1 MLSLEGENDLGM
13 DPWEEKMNKRE
24 MKNMNEHF
32 YMIGYVAD
40 AHFGIPSCFPCGGRI
55 VDEVSTNP
63 KYLADSSTLPGSRYF
78 SCKDFDV
85 ILDFIY
91 LLYDYVK
98 ISESFFLLRAERW
111 PPLSLIFGVQEEL

>member
-1 MLSLEGENDLGM
+1 MGGENEQERD
-13 DPWEEKMNKRE
+13 EEYEWKLLHDWVR
-24 MKNMNEHF
+24 
-32 YMIGYVAD
+32 YVAD
-40 AHFGIPSCFPCGGRI
+40 AHFGIPSRFPCGGRI
-55 VDEVSTNP
+55 VDEVSPNP

-91 LLYDYVK
+91 LYDYVK

>member
-1 MLSLEGENDLGM
+1 
-13 DPWEEKMNKRE
+13 
-24 MKNMNEHF
+24 MNEHF

-78 SCKDFDV
+78 SCKDFDGSIDLKRKRQV
-85 ILDFIY
+85 ED
-91 LLYDYVK
+91 DYGRTPEEGIK
-98 ISESFFLLRAERW
+98 MGKRHQRNNITGHSFTW
-111 PPLSLIFGVQEEL
+111 